1 MDRNKQKLLFDGLDG
16 DFISSEDLMTTVKVY
31 FDSGTYTVFDSGK
44 NKIPMLIEF
53 CEENNFKWDVEL
65 WRKVK

>member
-31 FDSGTYTVFDSGK
+31 FDSGK